1 MTIPTPMRERCANAA
16 RKYLERCAD
25 LGTPISYADLTDAV
39 LAELETPT
47 EEQDAAARREGH
59 AAGFA
64 EARKMAKQDLIA
76 LAHAKKRGEDLH
88 GAIAV
93 WDCVAHVAALTPEP
107 PSEKENEGG

>member
-47 EEQDAAARREGH
+47 EEQDAAARREGFEQAREM
-59 AAGFA
+59 AANVCGQPA
-64 EARKMAKQDLIA
+64 EALLGMRLM
-76 LAHAKKRGEDLH
+76 GETTMGLF
-88 GAIAV
+88 ARVIR
-93 WDCVAHVAALTPEP
+93 ALTQEP
-107 PSEKENEGG
+107 PSEKP